1 MRTQVTVLRQHDE
14 ETLRFGTDRAIR
26 RLAELDAFR
35 EAGLWLV
42 RVLVGAGSAGELA
55 RIGPVLAGSAD
66 LGHHP
71 YRLGMCLDPQ
81 PLAEALA
88 AKAGDPEA
96 EAQVPFLATAGLL
109 TALAGLPQREVPGL
123 RVLDAGQ
130 FDVTSETG
138 TAGMP
143 GAGPAVSLGVILDAQ
158 DRAAGEFL
166 VPLPTL
172 NRHALV
178 TGATGAGKSQTV
190 RHLLTGLT
198 RAGLPWLVIEPV
210 KSEYPGMAGRLA
222 GLGPAAEVTV
232 LNPADPGAI
241 PLSVNPLAPERGYP
255 VQAHIDM
262 VRALFL
268 AAFDADE
275 PFPQIIA
282 QALQRVYEANGWDV
296 VTGGTMAGA
305 AAEPAVPSLAELQRA
320 ALEVIE
326 DVGYGR
332 ELQAD
337 VRGFVDVRLRS
348 LRIGSAGR
356 FFEGGHP
363 ADIAR
368 LLRRNVV
375 LCLEDVANDEDK
387 AFLMGT
393 LVIRVVEHLRLA
405 ARAGRPP
412 GLRHVIVIEEAHRLL
427 RARREGRA
435 SAHAVELFAAMLAE
449 IRAYGEGLVIAEQIP
464 AKLVADVVKN
474 TALKVM
480 HRLPAADD
488 RDLAGAAMN
497 LDDAQSR
504 QVVSLEPGVAA
515 VFADGMDRPIR
526 VRVPFG
532 GDASAPGPGPV
543 PPLLSRRSTACGPVC
558 TGERA
563 RAPRPRCAPP
573 RCWPRPGHRPT
584 PGCGCGCRRCCW
596 PSSPTAR
603 RPAVPAALRGRWDEL
618 RRPAPRVPAGHRGR
632 RGGGRPGAGT
642 AAQLRSRAPGGEV
655 RRGPHCAHSAAAPGR
670 APGPARTGSSPRCA
684 GCTKLDRLCPAG
696 GRARQIRAGARR
708 RWTSTCPAWRTGRE
722 HGWGTG
728 CGRCGGIRCP
738 WNCPGTGWPPGPRCS
753 ARTTSAP
760 SPRPGHPR
768 RRAAPRRPA
777 RPRRRADG
785 RHGLADRGAVLARPP
800 PRAHNH
806 PAAWF
811 GGDAP
816 AREPRIASSAM
827 GKLPMRARL
836 ATTLGGAAGTMSRLA
851 GRGDGSVIGGVI
863 GLRLEPD
870 LLALLS
876 AGRQIVL
883 VTGTNGKTTTTRLI
897 TAALGALGQ
906 DVASNAFGANMEAG
920 LAAALGKAPDAP
932 LAVLE
937 VDERWLP
944 AVIKETKPRVVTLL
958 NLSRDQMDR
967 AAEIWLVAR
976 RWREALAGRE
986 GLLGGRQ
993 RRRPADR
1000 LGCLQCRE
1008 RHLGGRRPAL
1018 ARGLLVL
1025 RGVRVAP
1032 AAGRTRLA
1040 LRRMRV
1046 PAAVHPVGA

>member
-1 MRTQVTVLRQHDE
+1 MRTAPGHGWRADPALARRSRAACPVRWRRPVPGWYARIVTPIPVLGGELAGPWFRVQSIVARRGAASAEHDFLDILPAAAAAARAGRPLVAGWLCRAAGAPLEFITNAALPAPQAGGGCALLFPPGARGAPVTADWVAACGALVWAPCPGRQALPLLSEPAPAAGRETRQPGRFESALAVARGGPFGWLVVAEPTRLLDDEVAGLRTQVTVLRHHDE

-42 RVLVGAGSAGELA
+42 RVLVGAGSAEELA

-71 YRLGMCLDPQ
+71 YRLGTCLDPQ
-81 PLAEALA
+81 RLAGALA
-88 AKAGDPEA
+88 AKAGDSGA

-123 RVLDAGQ
+123 RVVDAGQ

-138 TAGMP
+138 TTGTVGLPANARAAGLPSTAPAAGLP
-143 GAGPAVSLGVILDAQ
+143 GTTPAGGPPSAAPAVSLGVILDAL
-158 DRAAGEFL
+158 DRPAGEFL

-198 RAGLPWLVIEPV
+198 GAGLPWLVIEPV

-222 GLGPAAEVTV
+222 GLGPAGEVTV

-305 AAEPAVPSLAELQRA
+305 PAEPAVPSLAQLQRA

-363 ADIAR
+363 GDIAG

-375 LCLEDVANDEDK
+375 LSLEDVANDEDK

-405 ARAGRPP
+405 ARGGRRR

-435 SAHAVELFAAMLAE
+435 SAHAVELFAGLLAE

-464 AKLVADVVKN
+464 AKLVPDAVKN

-497 LDDAQSR
+497 LDGAQSR
-504 QVVSLEPGVAA
+504 HVVSLEPGVAA

-532 GDASAPGPGPV
+532 GDGEYALPSAPGAVSVTGRPPV
-543 PPLLSRRSTACGPVC
+543 LGSRSAACGPLC
-558 TGERA
+558 TGERPCTLREI
-563 RAPRPRCAPP
+563 RAADVLAAPGSP
-573 RCWPRPGHRPT
+573 QDAWLRVWAETLVLAFLTGRGMPVVPGP
-584 PGCGCGCRRCCW
+584 
-596 PSSPTAR
+596 
-603 RPAVPAALRGRWDEL
+603 LRHRWDEL
-618 RRPAPRVPAGHRGR
+618 GERTRECLLATVIDRAV
-632 RGGGRPGAGT
+632 GGRAGI
-642 AAQLRSRAPGGEV
+642 LRASYDPALLTV
-655 RRGPHCAHSAAAPGR
+655 SAAAVALRALGR
-670 APGPARTGSSPRCA
+670 GAGP
-684 GCTKLDRLCPAG
+684 
-696 GRARQIRAGARR
+696 GARIGPGWVIPQL
-708 RWTSTCPAWRTGRE
+708 RWLHELERICPE
-722 HGWGTG
+722 
-728 CGRCGGIRCP
+728 GG
-738 WNCPGTGWPPGPRCS
+738 
-753 ARTTSAP
+753 AP
-760 SPRPGHPR
+760 DP
-768 RRAAPRRPA
+768 AAPAP
-777 RPRRRADG
+777 PLDFDLP
-785 RHGLADRGAVLARPP
+785 GLADWPGSLVGHRLRALRRHPLSMEL
-800 PRAHNH
+800 AHNRL
-806 PAAWF
+806 PAWTALLGEDDQHAF
-811 GGDAP
+811 THD
-816 AREPRIASSAM
+816 
-827 GKLPMRARL
+827 L
-836 ATTLGGAAGTMSRLA
+836 ATLGVGLPPGTQLA
-851 GRGDGSVIGGVI
+851 H
-863 GLRLEPD
+863 
-870 LLALLS
+870 
-876 AGRQIVL
+876 
-883 VTGTNGKTTTTRLI
+883 
-897 TAALGALGQ
+897 
-906 DVASNAFGANMEAG
+906 
-920 LAAALGKAPDAP
+920 AAALMNVRPW
-932 LAVLE
+932 LETVLSWPG
-937 VDERWLP
+937 RF
-944 AVIKETKPRVVTLL
+944 VT
-958 NLSRDQMDR
+958 
-967 AAEIWLVAR
+967 
-976 RWREALAGRE
+976 
-986 GLLGGRQ
+986 
-993 RRRPADR
+993 
-1000 LGCLQCRE
+1000 
-1008 RHLGGRRPAL
+1008 
-1018 ARGLLVL
+1018 
-1025 RGVRVAP
+1025 P
-1032 AAGRTRLA
+1032 AAS
-1040 LRRMRV
+1040 
-1046 PAAVHPVGA
+1046 GAGPGEG

>member
-1 MRTQVTVLRQHDE
+1 MSVAAAVSGWYARIVTPIPVLGGELSGPWFRVQSILARRGAGSAEHDYLDILPAAAAAARAARPLAVGWLCRAAGAPLELVTNAALPGPQAGNGCTLLFPPGARGVPAAADWLTACGALVWAPCPGRQAPPLLAGPAPGAGQETRQAGRFESALAAAGDRPFGWLVVAEPTGLLDAEVASLRTRVTVLRQHDE

-35 EAGLWLV
+35 EAGLWQV
-42 RVLVGAGSAGELA
+42 RVLVGAASAGELA

-71 YRLGMCLDPQ
+71 YRIGMWQAAQ
-81 PLAEALA
+81 PLAAALA
-88 AKAGDPEA
+88 AQAGDPEA
-96 EAQVPFLATAGLL
+96 EAQVPFLATAGVLA
-109 TALAGLPQREVPGL
+109 ALAGLPQREVPGL
-123 RVLDAGQ
+123 RVLDVGQ

-138 TAGMP
+138 TGTVVAGVTGTSMVAVGETGTRAAAVA
-143 GAGPAVSLGVILDAQ
+143 GAGPGLGLGEILDAQ
-158 DRAAGEFL
+158 DRPAGEFL

-190 RHLLTGLT
+190 RHLLTGLA
-198 RAGLPWLVIEPV
+198 RAGLPWLAIEPV

-222 GLGPAAEVTV
+222 GLGPAGAVTV

-241 PLSVNPLAPERGYP
+241 PISVNPLAPERGYP

-282 QALQRVYEANGWDV
+282 QALQRVYEASGWDV
-296 VTGGTMAGA
+296 VTGGRMAGA
-305 AAEPAVPSLAELQRA
+305 AAEPAVPSLAHLQRA

-326 DVGYGR
+326 EVGYGR

-363 ADIAR
+363 ADIAG

-393 LVIRVVEHLRLA
+393 LIIRIVEHLRLA
-405 ARAGRPP
+405 ARAGRAP

-526 VRVPFG
+526 VRVPYG
-532 GDASAPGPGPV
+532 GGIERPRPGPP
-543 PPLLSRRSTACGPVC
+543 PPLLSRRSTACGLRC

-563 RAPRPRCAPP
+563 CTQAEMRAAEVLAAP
-573 RCWPRPGHRPT
+573 G
-584 PGCGCGCRRCCW
+584 
-596 PSSPTAR
+596 SPADAWLRVWAQALVLAFLTDRAL
-603 RPAVPAALRGRWDEL
+603 PAVPSA
-618 RRPAPRVPAGHRGR
+618 
-632 RGGGRPGAGT
+632 
-642 AAQLRSRAPGGEV
+642 LRSRWSGLGGRV
-655 RRGPHCAHSAAAPGR
+655 RECLLATVIDAAVAARARALRPSYDPAHLSASVARAARR
-670 APGPARTGSSPRCA
+670 ALSAEPGPPARA
-684 GCTKLDRLCPAG
+684 GPGWVIPQVRWLHELDRLCPAG
-696 GRARQIRAGARR
+696 GQA
-708 RWTSTCPAWRTGRE
+708 PDP
-722 HGWGTG
+722 
-728 CGRCGGIRCP
+728 GRCA
-738 WNCPGTGWPPGPRCS
+738 PPLDFDVP
-753 ARTTSAP
+753 
-760 SPRPGHPR
+760 
-768 RRAAPRRPA
+768 
-777 RPRRRADG
+777 
-785 RHGLADRGAVLARPP
+785 GLADWPGSRVGHRLRALRRHPLSMELAGNRMAAWTALLGEDDQRAFTWDLATLGVGLPPSAQLGHAARLMNAAPWLTAVLSWPGRYLAPASRPP
-800 PRAHNH
+800 
-806 PAAWF
+806 
-811 GGDAP
+811 
-816 AREPRIASSAM
+816 ASSA
-827 GKLPMRARL
+827 
-836 ATTLGGAAGTMSRLA
+836 GAARYQNA
-851 GRGDGSVIGGVI
+851 G
-863 GLRLEPD
+863 
-870 LLALLS
+870 
-876 AGRQIVL
+876 
-883 VTGTNGKTTTTRLI
+883 
-897 TAALGALGQ
+897 
-906 DVASNAFGANMEAG
+906 
-920 LAAALGKAPDAP
+920 
-932 LAVLE
+932 
-937 VDERWLP
+937 
-944 AVIKETKPRVVTLL
+944 
-958 NLSRDQMDR
+958 
-967 AAEIWLVAR
+967 
-976 RWREALAGRE
+976 
-986 GLLGGRQ
+986 
-993 RRRPADR
+993 
-1000 LGCLQCRE
+1000 
-1008 RHLGGRRPAL
+1008 
-1018 ARGLLVL
+1018 
-1025 RGVRVAP
+1025 
-1032 AAGRTRLA
+1032 
-1040 LRRMRV
+1040 
-1046 PAAVHPVGA
+1046 